1 MKTALP
7 ETEAAAWSDY
17 RSGRNVAMR
26 NRLVEMYQPLAR
38 SVARRSLDYARSI
51 SPAAVDLDDLE
62 SIAAEG
68 LISAVERFEPDR
80 GVPFKYYA
88 RLRVSGHIKDALRR
102 YDYLTRRSR
111 QQVSAW
117 LDGRSDDLSEEQKRT
132 AGRLSSQRPLPT
144 PEGPA
149 ELDSQQPQSSLP
161 DQVEDEAIKPV
172 LVNEI
177 LDTLS
182 PPERAV
188 IECRYLH
195 GMSLSAIGVL
205 LGVTESR
212 ACQIHLTAMR
222 RLRESPEI

>member
-1 MKTALP
+1 METAVP
-7 ETEAAAWSDY
+7 KVEDAAWSDY
-17 RSGRNVAMR
+17 SAERSIANR
-26 NRLVEMYQPLAR
+26 NRLVEIYQPLAR

-51 SPAAVDLDDLE
+51 SSAAANLDDLE
-62 SIAAEG
+62 GIAAEG

-88 RLRVSGHIKDALRR
+88 RLRVSGHIKDALRG

-111 QQVSAW
+111 QQVSA
-117 LDGRSDDLSEEQKRT
+117 LLNGRSDDLSEEQKRT

-144 PEGPA
+144 AEWPA
-149 ELDSQQPQSSLP
+149 DLDSRQPHLSLP